1 MYNLLRAAFAA
12 LILLPLFSC
21 RTASQTTRPTDTR
34 TQIDTTFRP
43 TAFLRVGESV
53 MHWYDGNGS
62 AGTGALTVDTVAN
75 TITLTTTA
83 QILPVSIDLYEDER
97 AAWVTFEDLGTGAGY
112 RWTIRPAD
120 KGVKVSDV
128 VLVWIYAQ

>member
-1 MYNLLRAAFAA
+1 MFSLARAAFAA

-53 MHWYDGNGS
+53 MHWYDSNGS
-62 AGTGALTVDTVAN
+62 AGTGTLTVDTVAN

-97 AAWVTFEDLGTGAGY
+97 AAWVTFEDLGEQGY
-112 RWTIRPAD
+112 RWTIKPAD
-120 KGVKVSDV
+120 KGVKVADV